1 MTRIH
6 ATAIVDPRAE
16 LAADV
21 DVGPYSIIGPDVVIG
36 EGTWIGPHVVVSG
49 PTVIGRRNRIY
60 QFSSIGQDC
69 QDKKYK
75 GEPTRLEVGDDNV
88 IRESCT
94 LHRGT
99 VQDQGLTRVGS
110 RNLLMVNTHLAHDVV
125 VGNDN
130 IIANNAGIAGHAH
143 IGDFVIIGGN
153 SGIHQFCRIG
163 SYAMLGGGTTL
174 FKDVPAFV
182 MATGNPAEPRGMN
195 FEGMKRK
202 GWSSE
207 TINTLRKA
215 YKVVFRDGLTL
226 DAALPLL
233 DEMAVACPEVLTFID
248 SLRASTRGIIR

>member
-6 ATAIVDPRAE
+6 PTAIVDPRAE

-21 DVGPYSIIGPDVVIG
+21 EVGPYSIIGPDVVIG
-36 EGTWIGPHVVVSG
+36 EGTWVGPHVVVSG
-49 PTVIGRRNRIY
+49 PTVIGKRNRIY

-153 SGIHQFCRIG
+153 SGVHQFCRVG
-163 SYAMLGGGTTL
+163 SHAMLGGGTTL

-233 DEMAVACPEVLTFID
+233 DEMAVGCPEVLMFIE

>member
-16 LAADV
+16 LADDV
-21 DVGPYSIIGPDVVIG
+21 EVGPYSIIGPDVTIG
-36 EGTWIGPHVVVSG
+36 AGTWIGPHVVISG
-49 PTVIGRRNRIY
+49 PTVIGQRNRIF
-60 QFSSIGQDC
+60 QFASLGTEC
-69 QDKKYK
+69 QDKKYR

-99 VQDQGLTRVGS
+99 VQDVGLTRVGS

-130 IIANNAGIAGHAH
+130 IIANNAGIAGHVN

-174 FKDVPAFV
+174 FKDIPAFV
-182 MATGNPAEPRGMN
+182 MASGNPAVARGMN

-202 GWSSE
+202 GWSSQ
-207 TINTLRKA
+207 TVNTLRKA
-215 YKVVFRDGLTL
+215 YKIVYRDGLTL
-226 DAALPLL
+226 EAAYPLL
-233 DEMAVACPEVLTFID
+233 DALAADVPEVNIFID
-248 SLRASTRGIIR
+248 SLRASTRGIAR

>member
-16 LAADV
+16 LADDV
-21 DVGPYSIIGPDVVIG
+21 EVGPYSIIGPDVTIG
-36 EGTWIGPHVVVSG
+36 AGTWIGPHVVISG
-49 PTVIGRRNRIY
+49 PTVIGQRNRIF
-60 QFSSIGQDC
+60 QFASLGTEC
-69 QDKKYK
+69 QDKKYR

-99 VQDQGLTRVGS
+99 VQDVGLTRVGS

-130 IIANNAGIAGHAH
+130 IIANNAGIAGHVN

-174 FKDVPAFV
+174 FKDIPAFV
-182 MATGNPAEPRGMN
+182 MASGNPAVARGMN

-207 TINTLRKA
+207 TVNTLRKA
-215 YKVVFRDGLTL
+215 YKIVYRDGLTL
-226 DAALPLL
+226 EAAYPLL
-233 DEMAVACPEVLTFID
+233 DALAAGVPEVNIFID
-248 SLRASTRGIIR
+248 SLRASTRGIAR

>member
-6 ATAIVDPRAE
+6 TTAIVDPRAE
-16 LAADV
+16 LADDV
-21 DVGPYSIIGPDVVIG
+21 EVGPYSIIGPDVTIG
-36 EGTWIGPHVVVSG
+36 AGTWIGPHVVISG
-49 PTVIGRRNRIY
+49 PTVIGQRNRIF
-60 QFSSIGQDC
+60 QFASLGTEC
-69 QDKKYK
+69 QDKKYR

-99 VQDQGLTRVGS
+99 VQDVGLTRVGS

-130 IIANNAGIAGHAH
+130 IIANNAGIAGHVN

-174 FKDVPAFV
+174 FKDIPAFV
-182 MATGNPAEPRGMN
+182 MASGNPAVARGMN

-207 TINTLRKA
+207 TVNTLRKA
-215 YKVVFRDGLTL
+215 YKIVYRDGLTL
-226 DAALPLL
+226 EAAYPLL
-233 DEMAVACPEVLTFID
+233 DALAAGVPEVNIFID
-248 SLRASTRGIIR
+248 SLRASTRGIAR

>member
-16 LAADV
+16 LADDV
-21 DVGPYSIIGPDVVIG
+21 EVGPYSIIGPDVTIG
-36 EGTWIGPHVVVSG
+36 AGTWIGPHVVISG
-49 PTVIGRRNRIY
+49 PTVIGQRNRIF
-60 QFSSIGQDC
+60 QFASLGTEC
-69 QDKKYK
+69 QDKKYR

-99 VQDQGLTRVGS
+99 VQDVGLTKVGS

-130 IIANNAGIAGHAH
+130 IIANNAGIAGHVN

-174 FKDVPAFV
+174 FKDIPAFV
-182 MATGNPAEPRGMN
+182 MASGNPAVARGMN

-202 GWSSE
+202 GWSSQ
-207 TINTLRKA
+207 TVNTLRKA
-215 YKVVFRDGLTL
+215 YKIVYRDGLTL
-226 DAALPLL
+226 EAAYPLL
-233 DEMAVACPEVLTFID
+233 DALAADVPEVNIFID
-248 SLRASTRGIIR
+248 SLRASTRGIAR

>member
-1 MTRIH
+1 MTHIH

-21 DVGPYSIIGPDVVIG
+21 EVGPYAIIGPDVVIG
-36 EGTWIGPHVVVSG
+36 EGCWIGPHAVVTG

-60 QFSSIGQDC
+60 QFASVGADC

-75 GEPTRLEVGDDNV
+75 GEPTRLEIGDDNV

-99 VQDQGLTRVGS
+99 IQDRSLTKIGS
-110 RNLLMVNTHLAHDVV
+110 RNLLMVNTHVAHDVV
-125 VGNDN
+125 IGNDN
-130 IIANNAGIAGHAH
+130 IIANNAAVAGHVK
-143 IGDFVIIGGN
+143 IGDFVIVGGN
-153 SGIHQFCRIG
+153 SGIHQFCQIG

-174 FKDVPAFV
+174 FKDVPAFI

-202 GWSSE
+202 GWSAE
-207 TINTLRKA
+207 TIATLRKA
-215 YKVVFRDGLTL
+215 YKIVFRDALTL

-233 DEMAVACPEVLTFID
+233 DEMAAGCPEVLIFID

>member
-1 MTRIH
+1 MT
-6 ATAIVDPRAE
+6 
-16 LAADV
+16 
-21 DVGPYSIIGPDVVIG
+21 IGA
-36 EGTWIGPHVVVSG
+36 GTWIGPHVVISG
-49 PTVIGRRNRIY
+49 PTVIGQRNRIF
-60 QFSSIGQDC
+60 QFASLGTEC
-69 QDKKYK
+69 QDKKYR

-99 VQDQGLTRVGS
+99 VQDVGLTKVGS

-130 IIANNAGIAGHAH
+130 IIANNAGIAGHVN

-174 FKDVPAFV
+174 FKDIPAFV
-182 MATGNPAEPRGMN
+182 MASGNPAVARGMN

-207 TINTLRKA
+207 TVNTLRKA
-215 YKVVFRDGLTL
+215 YKIVYRDGLTL
-226 DAALPLL
+226 EAAYPLL
-233 DEMAVACPEVLTFID
+233 DALAAGVPEVNIFID
-248 SLRASTRGIIR
+248 SLRASTRGIAR

>member
-16 LAADV
+16 LADDV
-21 DVGPYSIIGPDVVIG
+21 EVGPYSIIGPDVTIG
-36 EGTWIGPHVVVSG
+36 AGTWIGPHVVISG
-49 PTVIGRRNRIY
+49 PTVIGQRNRIF
-60 QFSSIGQDC
+60 QFASLGTEC
-69 QDKKYK
+69 QDKKYR

-99 VQDQGLTRVGS
+99 VQDVGLTKVGS

-130 IIANNAGIAGHAH
+130 IIANNAGIAGHVN

-174 FKDVPAFV
+174 FKDIPAFV
-182 MATGNPAEPRGMN
+182 MASGNPAVARGMN

-207 TINTLRKA
+207 TVNTLRKA
-215 YKVVFRDGLTL
+215 YKIVYRDGLTL
-226 DAALPLL
+226 EAAYPLL
-233 DEMAVACPEVLTFID
+233 DALAADVPEVNIFID
-248 SLRASTRGIIR
+248 SLRASTRGIAR